1 MSDTLRARLRAL
13 EGNATAEL
21 LGQIRRGIEKESLRI
36 RRDGVLAQTPH
47 PPSLGSA
54 LTHPHV
60 TTDYSEALL
69 EFVTPT
75 LTSIDA
81 TLEFLSAIH
90 RFVYQNIGEEML
102 WVNSMPCILRGDTS
116 IPIAR
121 YGTSNIG
128 HMKYVYRRG
137 LGYRYGRLMQ
147 TIAGIHYNF
156 SVPDAFWSACA
167 MDVGAA
173 PARDAVS
180 AHYFAGVRN
189 FHRYCWL
196 LFYLFGASPAVCR
209 SFLEDREHDLE
220 ALGPASFCAP
230 FATTIRMSS
239 LGYRNNAQAAI
250 SVSYDD
256 VDAYV
261 ASLRHA
267 TATPHAAYERIGV
280 RENGDY
286 RQLNANL
293 LQIDNEY
300 YAVIRP
306 KRVAKSGETPTHAL
320 HDRGVEY
327 LEVRCVDLDPFCP
340 VGIDPIQVRFLD
352 VFLLFCLLQES
363 PLLAAGESDVI
374 AENKNRTVLRGREPG
389 LELMRDGAAV
399 PLRRWGSEL
408 CDALGDIAAVCDAIL
423 GGRDY
428 AEAVTAQIEKLRD
441 DERTPA
447 AAILREIRA
456 NRESFFEFAMRKAV
470 EHEGHFKQGSLDA
483 ATRQRFEAL
492 SQRSLAQQR
501 EIEAADDID
510 FDEFLA
516 RYFAQ

>member
-1 MSDTLRARLRAL
+1 MSDTLRARLRAF

-167 MDVGAA
+167 
-173 PARDAVS
+173 
-180 AHYFAGVRN
+180 
-189 FHRYCWL
+189 
-196 LFYLFGASPAVCR
+196 
-209 SFLEDREHDLE
+209 
-220 ALGPASFCAP
+220 
-230 FATTIRMSS
+230 
-239 LGYRNNAQAAI
+239 
-250 SVSYDD
+250 
-256 VDAYV
+256 
-261 ASLRHA
+261 
-267 TATPHAAYERIGV
+267 
-280 RENGDY
+280 
-286 RQLNANL
+286 
-293 LQIDNEY
+293 
-300 YAVIRP
+300 
-306 KRVAKSGETPTHAL
+306 
-320 HDRGVEY
+320 
-327 LEVRCVDLDPFCP
+327 
-340 VGIDPIQVRFLD
+340 
-352 VFLLFCLLQES
+352 
-363 PLLAAGESDVI
+363 
-374 AENKNRTVLRGREPG
+374 
-389 LELMRDGAAV
+389 
-399 PLRRWGSEL
+399 
-408 CDALGDIAAVCDAIL
+408 
-423 GGRDY
+423 
-428 AEAVTAQIEKLRD
+428 
-441 DERTPA
+441 
-447 AAILREIRA
+447 
-456 NRESFFEFAMRKAV
+456 
-470 EHEGHFKQGSLDA
+470 
-483 ATRQRFEAL
+483 
-492 SQRSLAQQR
+492 
-501 EIEAADDID
+501 
-510 FDEFLA
+510 
-516 RYFAQ
+516 